1 MDTTTRTILI
11 VAVVG
16 ILAKLILGGKAD
28 RNADIPSLIKDGALV
43 IDTRTVGE
51 FSQGHVEGALNIPYN
66 AIAAKIGAHTE
77 DKSRQIIVYCHSGAR
92 SGAAKRALVHAG
104 YTNVVNGG
112 SLHRMRKLLRQ

>member
-1 MDTTTRTILI
+1 MDSTTRTILI
-11 VAVVG
+11 VVVVG

-28 RNADIPSLIKDGALV
+28 RNADIPGLIKDGAVV

-112 SLHRMRKLLRQ
+112 SLHRMRKILGQ